1 MNIVVLASI
10 CIQCVLSLWSTPVI
24 LSLSFYLVIG
34 GSDDVNNLHKQNKL
48 VGLLEEQH
56 DYEYDL
62 IVLGG
67 GSGGLSAAKVRDNIF

>member
-1 MNIVVLASI
+1 MFTVCAFTVVQT
-10 CIQCVLSLWSTPVI
+10 CNSLC
-24 LSLSFYLVIG
+24 LVTG

-67 GSGGLSAAKVRDNIF
+67 GSGGLSAAKVRDDNF

>member
-1 MNIVVLASI
+1 MFTVCAFTVVQTCNS
-10 CIQCVLSLWSTPVI
+10 LSLVT
-24 LSLSFYLVIG
+24 G

>member
-1 MNIVVLASI
+1 MFTVCAFTVVQTCNS
-10 CIQCVLSLWSTPVI
+10 
-24 LSLSFYLVIG
+24 LSLSLVTG

-67 GSGGLSAAKVRDNIF
+67 GSGGLSAAKVRDDNF

>member
-1 MNIVVLASI
+1 MLTVCAFTVVR
-10 CIQCVLSLWSTPVI
+10 TYN
-24 LSLSFYLVIG
+24 SLSAVTG

-67 GSGGLSAAKVRDNIF
+67 GSGGLSAAKVRDDNF